1 MRLSPQ
7 DLSVLTVAVFMS
19 ALAVPVAAQ
28 EAGRADVSGGWKMLR
43 TIDEDTEQTFKKGW
57 YVDLATNVNDYIAIV
72 NEVAGAYRSF
82 VQSSVVLGTPVTAT
96 SDLSF
101 HSFMSGVR
109 FSVRTPRVVP
119 FAQALVG
126 LGRARVHIDEATF
139 DGQTIEVDESASVS
153 AWLIDV
159 GGGLNI
165 NLSRHL
171 AVRVSASYLRDESDE
186 AEDGNSLRVGAGVVI
201 PF

>member
-1 MRLSPQ
+1 
-7 DLSVLTVAVFMS
+7 
-19 ALAVPVAAQ
+19 VAAQ
-28 EAGRADVSGGWKMLR
+28 EVGRAEVSGGWKMLR
-43 TIDEDTEQTFKKGW
+43 TTEEDAEQTFTKGW

-82 VQSSVVLGTPVTAT
+82 VESSVVLGTPVIAT

-126 LGRARVHIDEATF
+126 LGRARLHIDDVTF
-139 DGQTIEVDESASVS
+139 GGQPIEVDESASVS
-153 AWLIDV
+153 AWLIDL
-159 GGGLNI
+159 GGGVNV

-171 AVRVSASYLRDESDE
+171 AVRVSVSYLRDKSDD